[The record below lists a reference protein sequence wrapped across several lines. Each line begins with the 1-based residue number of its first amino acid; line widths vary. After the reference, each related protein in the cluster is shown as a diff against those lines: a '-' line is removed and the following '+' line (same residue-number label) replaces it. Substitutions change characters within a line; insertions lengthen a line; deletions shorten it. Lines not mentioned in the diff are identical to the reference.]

1 VCTQTS
7 DHTPARELLLKIKRE
22 RRPRCRES
30 RLPPGHP
37 ERTQE
42 STRGP
47 APTAGSSTR
56 HVHHR
61 SGKRNFQGVRWR
73 RGFTRGA
80 ALPPRRCPGWVLVI
94 SGAGGPKR
102 GEPRRRRCAQ
112 RRAANQTDRRS
123 VTRIG
128 GSHRSSRTA
137 SSPSGP
143 HPRLPLR
150 TLPHILSHTMRVH
163 ITTRRL
169 RATHMSVPVAPLVH
183 CCMRC
188 ARVDAHPYPYARP
201 ARPPLR
207 AGGAQLAPCKLR
219 ME

>member
-1 VCTQTS
+1 MQRVKVATRPPRASPSVHKRAQEGQPPQPAAARATCITDRANETS
-7 DHTPARELLLKIKRE
+7 KASAGGEALPAVR
-22 RRPRCRES
+22 RCRHAVA
-30 RLPPGHP
+30 PG
-37 ERTQE
+37 
-42 STRGP
+42 
-47 APTAGSSTR
+47 GSSSSLELEGQNAVS
-56 HVHHR
+56 HD
-61 SGKRNFQGVRWR
+61 
-73 RGFTRGA
+73 
-80 ALPPRRCPGWVLVI
+80 
-94 SGAGGPKR
+94 AGGAHKGAMPTKAR
-102 GEPRRRRCAQ
+102 SA
-112 RRAANQTDRRS
+112 DRRS